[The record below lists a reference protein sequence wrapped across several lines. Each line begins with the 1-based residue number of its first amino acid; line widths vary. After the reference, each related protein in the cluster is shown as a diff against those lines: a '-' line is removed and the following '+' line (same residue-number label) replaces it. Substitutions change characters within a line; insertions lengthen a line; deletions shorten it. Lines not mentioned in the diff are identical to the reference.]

1 MSEKK
6 SIITLLVV
14 FTSCHIQ
21 DNAVVWLEIKSA
33 MSRLACEI
41 SSSLTL
47 PVPLCFFIIPSVFS
61 VFVNYF
67 FSRFPSSQK

>member
-21 DNAVVWLEIKSA
+21 DNAVVWLVVGVRTCFLQEIKGA
-33 MSRLACEI
+33 MSRLAC
-41 SSSLTL
+41 
-47 PVPLCFFIIPSVFS
+47 
-61 VFVNYF
+61 
-67 FSRFPSSQK
+67 